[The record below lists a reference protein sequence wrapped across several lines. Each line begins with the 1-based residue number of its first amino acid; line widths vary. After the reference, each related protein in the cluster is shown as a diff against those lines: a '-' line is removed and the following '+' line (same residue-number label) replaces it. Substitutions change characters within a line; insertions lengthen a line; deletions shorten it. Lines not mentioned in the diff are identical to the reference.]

1 MTQAVKL
8 VGLNAYDGEISEVT
22 TPKRGKL
29 GKVVLIDDDVPAS
42 VVTTRLA
49 TTTCAS
55 TGRTNPTSL
64 SACLLWLRCEAGPCA
79 VLQD

>member
-49 TTTCAS
+49 STICAY
-55 TGRTNPTSL
+55 NQPAQDDANQ
-64 SACLLWLRCEAGPCA
+64 SADQL
-79 VLQD
+79 